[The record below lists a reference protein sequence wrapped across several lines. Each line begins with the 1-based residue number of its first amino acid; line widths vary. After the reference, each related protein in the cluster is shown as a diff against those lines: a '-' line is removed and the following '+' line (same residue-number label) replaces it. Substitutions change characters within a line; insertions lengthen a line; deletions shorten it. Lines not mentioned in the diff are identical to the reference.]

1 MADRKYNQEEL
12 DAMIDRLDV
21 VTRLL
26 EDADREGVN
35 PDDYEAQFEDCF
47 GEIVNIC
54 GYGMNSIDILRTM
67 DPIAY
72 RAALLDY
79 CDGLSVQ
86 DEDWYIELTLEKEEL
101 EEILKPFLYLY
112 GY

>member
-12 DAMIDRLDV
+12 DAMIDRLNEVID
-21 VTRLL
+21 LL
-26 EDADREGVN
+26 ENADREGVN
-35 PDDYEAQFEDCF
+35 PDDYETEFDENY
-47 GEIVNIC
+47 GEIVNVC
-54 GYGMNSIDILRTM
+54 GYGMNSIDILKTM

-79 CDGLSVQ
+79 CDGISVQ